1 MVLTNFDID
10 KKDSIALNYKGQY
23 LDLHNNF
30 DFRSYHYDT
39 SANCFEL
46 TWTRSHEDWAN
57 EKICGFKLVFR
68 EVRFLK
74 FRERDNSLPLTED
87 TCLSD
92 IGFLPPEMRDDF
104 DIIISREANYKNDN
118 NDDLNIVFQGGQGI
132 KVNCTYADFI
142 ELTEEIIYVQ
152 IVNEPVPVWRP
163 MWADRLEEN
172 VYRIKSFINY
182 DPKDEFEALEFK
194 SGEIVICELQKK
206 ADENIVTS
214 MVAVRRK

>member
-1 MVLTNFDID
+1 M
-10 KKDSIALNYKGQY
+10 
-23 LDLHNNF
+23 
-30 DFRSYHYDT
+30 
-39 SANCFEL
+39 
-46 TWTRSHEDWAN
+46 
-57 EKICGFKLVFR
+57 
-68 EVRFLK
+68 
-74 FRERDNSLPLTED
+74 
-87 TCLSD
+87 
-92 IGFLPPEMRDDF
+92 
-104 DIIISREANYKNDN
+104 
-118 NDDLNIVFQGGQGI
+118 NIVFQGGQGI